1 VQTAITKNISM
12 VLIIDLN
19 TNLRIFKSQDK
30 NLGEA
35 IFTQDKVN
43 GALNLTDNFIETFQS
58 LPEAD
63 EYYLFI
69 GDNAGFMD
77 SRVIFIWL
85 SNNYYFMGK
94 EFYVNRIN
102 FNLTEIN
109 IYLDDAKSK
118 GYKDLAYSREP
129 NIGVKK

>member
-19 TNLRIFKSQDK
+19 TNLRIFKSQD
-30 NLGEA
+30 NDIGEA

-43 GALNLTDNFIETFQS
+43 GALNLTDNFIETFKK

-77 SRVIFIWL
+77 SRVIYIWL
-85 SNNYYFMGK
+85 SNNYYFMNK
-94 EFYVNRIN
+94 EFYVNRIS
-102 FNLTEIN
+102 FNPDKFQQ
-109 IYLDDAKSK
+109 YLDDSKAKN
-118 GYKDLAYSREP
+118 YKDLAYSREP
-129 NIGVKK
+129 NIGTKK

>member
-1 VQTAITKNISM
+1 M

-19 TNLRIFKSQDK
+19 TNLRIFKSQD
-30 NLGEA
+30 NDMGEA

-43 GALNLTDNFIETFQS
+43 GALNLTDNFVETFKT

-77 SRVIFIWL
+77 SRVIYIWL
-85 SNNYYFMGK
+85 SNNYYFMNK
-94 EFYVNRIN
+94 EFYVNRIS
-102 FNLTEIN
+102 FNPDKFQQ
-109 IYLDDAKSK
+109 YLDDSK
-118 GYKDLAYSREP
+118 VKNYKDLAYSREP
-129 NIGVKK
+129 NIGTKSSTK

>member
-1 VQTAITKNISM
+1 VQTAKTKNISM

-19 TNLRIFKSQDK
+19 TNLTIFKSQDK

-58 LPEAD
+58 LPEVD

-77 SRVIFIWL
+77 SRVIYIWL

-102 FNLTEIN
+102 FNVNKIN
-109 IYLDDAKSK
+109 IYLEDAKSK

>member
-1 VQTAITKNISM
+1 M

-19 TNLRIFKSQDK
+19 TNLRIFKSQD
-30 NLGEA
+30 NDIGEA

-43 GALNLTDNFIETFQS
+43 GALNLTDNFIETFKK

-77 SRVIFIWL
+77 SRVIYIWL
-85 SNNYYFMGK
+85 SNNYYFMNK
-94 EFYVNRIN
+94 EFYVNRIS
-102 FNLTEIN
+102 FNPDKFQQ
-109 IYLDDAKSK
+109 YLDDSKAKN
-118 GYKDLAYSREP
+118 YKDLAYSREP
-129 NIGVKK
+129 NIGTKK